1 MRPRIPCSMSAC
13 LSRDW
18 SSCLPGELVRGTART
33 LPSTKLKN
41 NNILYVHTLYA
52 RASPRRHGSPRQKR
66 DYPNLF
72 VPACIRSFDYHL
84 ADHFK
89 SLSLR
94 RIFSLFFFLLFF
106 ISNNAS
112 FLNAS
117 DSGQSDFISM
127 FLYPSLIVIL
137 LINFLFVDRPSNSR
151 NARRRNSSG
160 EEIDLSSGNT
170 SSRLEGFR
178 GGRGARFFN

>member
-94 RIFSLFFFLLFF
+94 RIFSLFFFF
-106 ISNNAS
+106 S
-112 FLNAS
+112 FLFQITRAFWTRPTADNP
-117 DSGQSDFISM
+117 IS
-127 FLYPSLIVIL
+127 FPCFSTLLLLLYCWSIFYL
-137 LINFLFVDRPSNSR
+137 
-151 NARRRNSSG
+151 
-160 EEIDLSSGNT
+160 
-170 SSRLEGFR
+170 
-178 GGRGARFFN
+178 